1 MANEV
6 GICKEGGL
14 LTGGIPGIPGISIT
28 QQISHLVYGTF
39 I

>member
-6 GICKEGGL
+6 GICNEGGQVY
-14 LTGGIPGIPGISIT
+14 LTGGIPGISIT